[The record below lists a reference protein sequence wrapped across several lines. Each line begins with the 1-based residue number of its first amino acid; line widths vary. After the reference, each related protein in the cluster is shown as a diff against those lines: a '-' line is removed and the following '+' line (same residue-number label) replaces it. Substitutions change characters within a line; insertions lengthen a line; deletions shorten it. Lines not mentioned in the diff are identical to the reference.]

1 MDTNNLNYSQLLQLI
16 RDKFDDELETKQTTI
31 DTLSKQIL
39 ILNYKINE
47 LQKQNNEFIKLIH
60 RETPDK
66 GENDKLKKEND
77 KLNEC
82 ITNIIGV

>member
-47 LQKQNNEFIKLIH
+47 LQKQNNEFIKLIQ
-60 RETPDK
+60 
-66 GENDKLKKEND
+66 ENDKLKKENN

>member
-39 ILNYKINE
+39 VLNYKINE
-47 LQKQNNEFIKLIH
+47 LQKQNDKFIKLIQ
-60 RETPDK
+60 
-66 GENDKLKKEND
+66 ENDKLKKEND

>member
-47 LQKQNNEFIKLIH
+47 LQIQNNEFIKLIQ
-60 RETPDK
+60 
-66 GENDKLKKEND
+66 ENDKLKKENN

>member
-1 MDTNNLNYSQLLQLI
+1 MD
-16 RDKFDDELETKQTTI
+16 KKETKQTTI

-39 ILNYKINE
+39 VLNYKINE
-47 LQKQNNEFIKLIH
+47 LQKQNDKFIKLIQ
-60 RETPDK
+60 
-66 GENDKLKKEND
+66 ENDKLKKEND

>member
-47 LQKQNNEFIKLIH
+47 LQKQNDKFIKLIQ
-60 RETPDK
+60 
-66 GENDKLKKEND
+66 ENDKLKKEND